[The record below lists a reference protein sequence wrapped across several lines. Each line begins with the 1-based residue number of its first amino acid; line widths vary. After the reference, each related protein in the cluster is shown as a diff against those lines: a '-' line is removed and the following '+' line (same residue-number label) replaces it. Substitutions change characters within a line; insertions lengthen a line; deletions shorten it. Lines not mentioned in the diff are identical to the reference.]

1 MDNSTFEKITY
12 RDDLS
17 HYLINRNGDVYS
29 KYTKK
34 VLKPQIDENG
44 YYTYTLTSD
53 NGKKVRY
60 FAHIGVAHQFIPN
73 DDIEH
78 KTFVN
83 HIDEDKHNP
92 CINNLEWVT
101 PRENCNHGT
110 RNKRIKKHKHK
121 PINEYDLDGHYI
133 RTWASTRSI
142 VEFFADFFHKSL
154 ADMQSCEN
162 SIHGSLNG
170 RSKTSMNRVWRYYD
184 GDTDDIE
191 PIVNDRMPRGIACS
205 RSKTRFDFKVDV
217 PDEYLYQEHTAD
229 EIYEYF
235 MQLDKLTDYEKD
247 LFEKFSKIKKGVV
260 IYK

>member
-17 HYLINRNGDVYS
+17 HYLINRNGEIYS
-29 KYTKK
+29 LYTNKK
-34 VLKPQIDENG
+34 MKPQIDLNG
-44 YYTYTLTSD
+44 YIRYNVTAD
-53 NGKKVRY
+53 DGKVLHIQ
-60 FAHIGVAHQFIPN
+60 AHIAVAKQFIPCS
-73 DDIEH
+73 DKD
-78 KTFVN
+78 KVVN
-83 HIDEDKHNP
+83 HKDEDKRNP
-92 CINNLEWVT
+92 SVDNLEWIT
-101 PRENCNHGT
+101 RKENTNYGT
-110 RNKRIKKHKHK
+110 ARKRSSIHRRK

-154 ADMQSCEN
+154 AEMQSCEN
-162 SIHGSLNG
+162 SIQGSLNG

-235 MQLDKLTDYEKD
+235 MHLDKLTDYEKD